1 MITLDHSFG
10 KKKKRERSKD
20 NRCFG
25 ANENIIEMTS

>member
-10 KKKKRERSKD
+10 KKKRERSKD